1 MTSITAMEGIHGQ
14 PSNRTDRLHR
24 GRTTLLAFLMQGW
37 GQLVNQVVLILAL
50 LIFHSGG
57 SPPYGEV
64 PTQYRFRIS
73 FAFIA
78 IFLLFLTYI
87 RVFKLKNA
95 NQSFNASR
103 KRGRVTGYDVTSLRL
118 VMGHYW
124 HRLFATSLC
133 WFCNDFPCEFLIAR
147 ATSIS
152 AKPPLRAHPQPAY
165 LDFSYGEEQD

>member
-1 MTSITAMEGIHGQ
+1 MTSITAMEGVHGQ

-24 GRTTLLAFLMQGW
+24 GRTTLLAVLMQGW

-64 PTQYRFRIS
+64 ATQYTFRIS

-78 IFLLFLTYI
+78 IFLLFLIDI
-87 RVFKLKNA
+87 RVFKLKNT

-103 KRGRVTGYDVTSLRL
+103 KVGELPVTMLR
-118 VMGHYW
+118 
-124 HRLFATSLC
+124 R
-133 WFCNDFPCEFLIAR
+133 
-147 ATSIS
+147 
-152 AKPPLRAHPQPAY
+152 
-165 LDFSYGEEQD
+165 